1 LMGPIDLRFYYFHSF
16 VLISNNGFELTRFA
30 RSSSHIRYGERIMIP
45 SKINLAEKFSMLP
58 DEDYSLRIVAKMN
71 EYEFKIVK
79 FKGEFVWHSHTD
91 TDETFII
98 LKGKMLMNFR
108 DKIIELN
115 AGEMIVIPKG
125 VEHKPTSEKGY
136 EALLIEPE
144 GVPNTGDVESEM
156 AIKKVEWI

>member
-1 LMGPIDLRFYYFHSF
+1 
-16 VLISNNGFELTRFA
+16 
-30 RSSSHIRYGERIMIP
+30 MIP

-58 DEDYSLRIVAKMN
+58 DEDYSLRIIAKMN

-79 FKGEFVWHSHTD
+79 FKGEFIWHSHTD

-98 LKGKMLMNFR
+98 LNGKMLMNFR
-108 DKIIELN
+108 DKVIELN

-125 VEHKPTSEKGY
+125 VEHKPASEKGY

>member
-1 LMGPIDLRFYYFHSF
+1 
-16 VLISNNGFELTRFA
+16 
-30 RSSSHIRYGERIMIP
+30 MIP

>member
-1 LMGPIDLRFYYFHSF
+1 M
-16 VLISNNGFELTRFA
+16 T
-30 RSSSHIRYGERIMIP
+30 P
-45 SKINLAEKFSMLP
+45 SKINFAEKFSMLL
-58 DEDYSLRIVAKMN
+58 DEDYSLRIIAKMN
-71 EYEFKIVK
+71 DYEFKIVK

-108 DKIIELN
+108 DKVIELN

-125 VEHKPTSEKGY
+125 VEHKPASEKGY